1 MQVVTCIKYVLR
13 FNFPIIFFLVYSEP
27 PMGQENGHRSICRPV
42 VSSLTGTDKV
52 KNDSEESQVFS
63 PQILGVLAVW
73 SAIQCPIIVEIPQY
87 EPRINKL

>member
-1 MQVVTCIKYVLR
+1 MQVITCIKYVLR
-13 FNFPIIFFLVYSEP
+13 FNCPIIFFLVYSEP
-27 PMGQENGHRSICRPV
+27 PMGQKNGRRSIYRPV
-42 VSSLTGTDKV
+42 VSSLTGADKERMILRRAR
-52 KNDSEESQVFS
+52 SFP